1 MNKYSFFLV
10 FNITFVCLLV
20 IFYKLNILVPIQAF
34 PLGKVLVNDTLIKKT
49 HCYKNQ
55 NQSIKS
61 SQLIDYIFINGNIK
75 IPNNLYNI
83 SSNTNQ
89 ELNYINY
96 LEYIIDKAL
105 NLTRSYQSEIALW
118 NDHKYSNATMAKI
131 TENYLPRFI
140 AQLDQFNKT
149 SAPSKYSKVK
159 DNYVKSFDSEIKS
172 YRLFDIF
179 LKTNN
184 STANKLSI
192 DYLSLSLTFESNARN
207 DFIEANSN
215 SSVIE
220 NKDNNLNQLLLH
232 QQPILYKYNTQDIF
246 FYLFSTECRLSII

>member
-1 MNKYSFFLV
+1 M

-20 IFYKLNILVPIQAF
+20 IFYKLNILEPIQAF
-34 PLGKVLVNDTLIKKT
+34 PLDKVLVNDTLIKKT
-49 HCYKNQ
+49 FCYKNQ
-55 NQSIKS
+55 NQRIKS
-61 SQLIDYIFINGNIK
+61 SQLMDYIFINENIK

-83 SSNTNQ
+83 SSNTNP
-89 ELNYINY
+89 ELNYKNY
-96 LEYIIDKAL
+96 LENVIDKAVT
-105 NLTRSYQSEIALW
+105 LTRSYQSEIALW
-118 NDHKYSNATMAKI
+118 NDHKYSNVTMAKI
-131 TENYLPRFI
+131 TENYLPKFI
-140 AQLDQFNKT
+140 SQLDQFIKT

-192 DYLSLSLTFESNARN
+192 DYLSLSLTFETNARN
-207 DFIEANSN
+207 AFTAANNN

-232 QQPILYKYNTQDIF
+232 QQPILYKYNA
-246 FYLFSTECRLSII
+246 